1 MTGYIYTFSSFLL
14 HIHRGSAL
22 LLPSRASWV
31 FRTFNALP
39 LPTKSHGGS
48 PIICLCPGAFAIPG
62 RQTCMVVHPLIC
74 PCPAGP
80 NTAQPFSALF
90 RLDAGHVYCSW
101 VLRCILLLRTG
112 DASGPGASS
121 HMMFFSSGSSCPE
134 PLCVLQPCSGH
145 DVLLPATSWPH

>member
-1 MTGYIYTFSSFLL
+1 MIFMTGYIYTSSSFLL
-14 HIHRGSAL
+14 HIHRGFAPL
-22 LLPSRASWV
+22 LLHGLPRFRSFKALSRPTNSHDGPPINMPLSRRTEHSCPS
-31 FRTFNALP
+31 
-39 LPTKSHGGS
+39 
-48 PIICLCPGAFAIPG
+48 
-62 RQTCMVVHPLIC
+62 
-74 PCPAGP
+74 
-80 NTAQPFSALF
+80 FSALF